1 MITLCVYVFEENIDN
16 IIKSFS
22 EKVPCF
28 VSVSQVEEGCFLVE
42 VKCRVEDAASVERAL
57 SPYV

>member
-1 MITLCVYVFEENIDN
+1 MVTICVYVFKENIDN

-22 EKVPCF
+22 EKIPCF

-42 VKCRVEDAASVERAL
+42 VKCRVEDTTSVERAL